1 MVPRQFSEQP
11 EVVPHPEPLLF
22 VPVGGAV
29 AVNGRKKPKQAVYRE
44 GIRRGQQVNP
54 RGLIG
59 LDSAMDQVDRTEAIT
74 EEAISFGFNI

>member
-11 EVVPHPEPLLF
+11 EAVPHPEPLLF

-29 AVNGRKKPKQAVYRE
+29 AVNGRKTSQQTVYRE